1 MGALAIGNLWFPFF
15 VAIALIFTIPLFYS
29 VRAVSHSG
37 KGFTRSKVFPNTDPI
52 IRAFYQ
58 FFIGAAFA
66 YILFLMYFIDMEQKT
81 LFILAELALGHS
93 LIGFG
98 YLTIPM
104 FLRRCCCHHWI
115 DPVDSGISFWIFCLS
130 LWNSVL
136 NLTLSKIHYHLFNLI
151 FRKILG
157 RMRWY
162 RDLKFRII
170 TLPTMKIFQVKRCGN
185 CDRVI
190 PIDSKFYPYCGEI
203 LT

>member
-104 FLRRCCCHHWI
+104 FLRR
-115 DPVDSGISFWIFCLS
+115 
-130 LWNSVL
+130 
-136 NLTLSKIHYHLFNLI
+136 SK
-151 FRKILG
+151 
-157 RMRWY
+157 
-162 RDLKFRII
+162 
-170 TLPTMKIFQVKRCGN
+170 
-185 CDRVI
+185 
-190 PIDSKFYPYCGEI
+190 
-203 LT
+203 